1 VTDRW
6 QVTDRSSATPV
17 RERFEVDVRAGLTM
31 VPPWLPP
38 KWLYDEK
45 GSQLFDQITQL
56 EEYYPT
62 RTEHALLQRIAP
74 EVASRTGA
82 RTLIELGSG
91 TSTKT
96 RLLLDAFTAG
106 GRPLLFV
113 PLDVSVEVL
122 RAAAERISADYP
134 TVSVHAVV
142 CDFDDDLSPLPGA
155 EGSRLVAFLGST
167 IGNYEPVARAEFL
180 ARLASALAPG
190 DALLLGADLVKDP
203 GRLVRAYDDA
213 DGVTAA
219 FNRNLLDVLNTAF
232 DGDLR
237 PEDFDHV
244 AVWNSEEERIEM
256 WLRAR
261 VPIDAHLRA
270 IDLDW
275 SLAAGDALLT
285 ETSAKFHV
293 SGVREELRAAGLTPL
308 ETWCD
313 EAGDFSL
320 TLAVR

>member
-6 QVTDRSSATPV
+6 QVTDRSSAVPV
-17 RERFEVDVRAGLTM
+17 RDRFEADVRAGLAQH
-31 VPPWLPP
+31 PPMLPP

-45 GSQLFDQITQL
+45 GSLLFDQITQL

-62 RTEHALLQRIAP
+62 RTEHALLTRIAP
-74 EVASRTGA
+74 EIAELTGA
-82 RTLIELGSG
+82 DTLIELGSG

-106 GRPLLFV
+106 GRELLFV
-113 PLDVSVEVL
+113 PLDVSPEVL
-122 RAAAERISADYP
+122 RAAAARIAADYP

-142 CDFDDDLSPLPGA
+142 CDFDDDLRPLPGA
-155 EGSRLVAFLGST
+155 DGSRLVAFLGST
-167 IGNYEPVARAEFL
+167 IGNYEPAERARFL
-180 ARLASALAPG
+180 ARLADALAPG
-190 DALLLGADLVKDP
+190 DALLLGADLVKDA
-203 GRLVRAYDDA
+203 GRLVAAYDDA

-219 FNRNLLDVLNTAF
+219 FNRNLLDVLNAAF

-237 PEDFDHV
+237 PEEFDHV
-244 AVWNSEEERIEM
+244 ARWNADEERIEM

-261 VPIDAHLRA
+261 VPIQAHLRA
-270 IDLDW
+270 LDLDW

-285 ETSAKFHV
+285 ETSAKFRV
-293 SGVREELRAAGLTPL
+293 PGVQAELTAAVLTPVR
-308 ETWCD
+308 TWCD
-313 EAGDFSL
+313 DADDFSL